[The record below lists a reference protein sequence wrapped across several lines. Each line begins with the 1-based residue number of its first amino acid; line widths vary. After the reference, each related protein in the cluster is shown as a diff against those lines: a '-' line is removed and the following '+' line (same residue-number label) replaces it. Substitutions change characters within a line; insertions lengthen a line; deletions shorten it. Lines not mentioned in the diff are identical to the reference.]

1 MKKIIIVLIILFT
14 LSLEKNLVKAG
25 DYLAYQDINFVS
37 YGNKF
42 ISQFNEDDY
51 KKYYKKL
58 GKRRFF
64 GWRTFTVFDGM
75 KVVYDKE
82 TMYILENTGTTPIQQ
97 IYSMKT
103 EESVKKQYSVSGNI
117 GLSVKGDAGGFKLG
131 LEDNIKGSITA
142 NTLKKED
149 EKFEVKLDVD
159 PNTRVVVM
167 IKGEGKIT
175 NGVAKYYRFFKNV
188 KKGGF
193 EVFVVTTEY
202 FSLVKE
208 PIDE

>member
-1 MKKIIIVLIILFT
+1 MKKIIIVFLVLFT

-25 DYLAYQDINFVS
+25 DYLAYQDISFVS
-37 YGNKF
+37 HGNKF

-64 GWRTFTVFDGM
+64 GWRTFTVFDGI
-75 KVVYDKE
+75 KVIYDKE

-149 EKFEVKLDVD
+149 ERFEVKLDVD